1 MSEKDILLLIELAE
15 KKLAEVENMS
25 KTQAILSLND
35 AGILTK
41 KGKLMSAYSEL
52 EEEPA

>member
-25 KTQAILSLND
+25 KTEAIYL
-35 AGILTK
+35 
-41 KGKLMSAYSEL
+41 
-52 EEEPA
+52 